1 MDTNEHERIQNHEWT
16 RMDTNIEVNHE
27 RHGKVRVG
35 VARRPART
43 SNGRWLGGLYSPQPP
58 APTYAPSDAFQ
69 ANGELVIKV
78 IVGRQ
83 WARFS
88 FLTQVVVSFAGGEST
103 RHASA
108 ALGIRVHD
116 ALLFHRYIQSSAE
129 R

>member
-1 MDTNEHERIQNHEWT
+1 MD
-16 RMDTNIEVNHE
+16 
-27 RHGKVRVG
+27 G
-35 VARRPART
+35 
-43 SNGRWLGGLYSPQPP
+43 GRGGWLGGLYSPQPP

-78 IVGRQ
+78 IVGWQ

-88 FLTQVVVSFAGGEST
+88 FLMQIVVYFAGGEST

-116 ALLFHRYIQSSAE
+116 ALLFHRYIQSIAE